1 MNARSRF
8 VVLAAVVLGL
18 TAGVALAATRH
29 VALAFDATSLPYP
42 DGTVITTQLVAHGV
56 VFSAND
62 SDLPPEYRLSL
73 GPQENVVRRN
83 GAEATLTNPFR
94 IAFTQG
100 PVMSATLTIEDRN
113 LNDQRHTLTAFTSDG
128 RAIDAAS
135 FQDGIQ
141 GDTAGT
147 FTLSVSSKRKK
158 DAIAYVVVI
167 EQPFG
172 AEILRAIDYTTKAK
186 GERGD

>member
-1 MNARSRF
+1 MKARSGF
-8 VVLAAVVLGL
+8 VVVATVVLGL
-18 TAGVALAATRH
+18 TAGIALAATRH

-42 DGTVITTQLVAHGV
+42 DGTVITTQFVNRGV
-56 VFSAND
+56 VFSAD
-62 SDLPPEYRLSL
+62 DGDLLPAYRLSL
-73 GPQENVVRRN
+73 GSQENIVRRE
-83 GAEATLTNPFR
+83 GDAAALTNPFR
-94 IAFTQG
+94 IAFTAG

-113 LNDQRHTLTAFTSDG
+113 TNDQRHTITAFTSAG
-128 RAIDAAS
+128 EAIDAAS

-141 GDTAGT
+141 GETAGT

-172 AEILRAIDYTTKAK
+172 AEILRAIDYATRAK
-186 GERGD
+186 SERGA